1 LYYYEVALSNYP
13 LEPLT
18 YKSENKLN
26 VYIQVEVKLRNRKEI
41 GTVLKEVEEPSFK
54 CIDVQE
60 VLPFTLNKETVSIAN
75 FMAQYYFCSI
85 GEALA
90 QFVPA
95 SVNSTDV
102 TVKNL
107 STQIKLS
114 EKQQEAYEFCSKRSV
129 SLIFGDTGSGK
140 TEIYMK
146 LFERMLSE
154 GKRSIFLVP
163 EISLTPQMQKRLEAH
178 FGEHVALWH
187 SKITK
192 KKKEKI
198 LERIRSGE
206 VFIIAG
212 PRSALFLPIENL
224 GLIVVDE
231 EHDDSYKAG
240 SRPRYHARDMALLM
254 GAKQSVK
261 VVLGS
266 ATPSLSSYE
275 KFDTFR
281 LRGGFY
287 NSARRFVFQNSTDS
301 ITPEIEEA
309 IDNVVES
316 KKQALVFLP
325 TRANFKYLYCDDC
338 GHTHS
343 CVFCSVGMS
352 LHRHTNSVRC
362 HYCGYTEPVP
372 HVCSKCGSE
381 ILKTSR
387 LGTAE
392 VVRYF
397 KEQKQNIRVAQ
408 FDKDTITTQK
418 KLVTLLDTF
427 NRGEID
433 LLVGTQML
441 SKGHDY
447 HDISLSVILGID
459 NILGMADFRARE
471 RALSLVVQIAGRSG
485 RSDDSNVIIQTSN
498 SEFFAAYLDDYEL
511 FLKDELEFRKELYP
525 PYKHFA
531 RILFAHAKVESA
543 RGDMEQMLQNLNSF
557 KDVEVVGAGVAAI
570 ERIANKSRFYILLRA
585 GKRTKLL
592 SAISSTKTALAEVD
606 IDPIDF
612 V

>member
-1 LYYYEVALSNYP
+1 LYYYEVALNNYP

-18 YKSENKLN
+18 YKSEEKLN
-26 VYIQVEVKLRNRKEI
+26 IYVQVEVKLRNRKEI
-41 GTVLKEVEEPSFK
+41 GTIVKEVEEPSFK
-54 CIDVQE
+54 CVEVQE
-60 VLPFTLNKETVSIAN
+60 ILPFRLKKETIETAN
-75 FMAQYYFCSI
+75 FMSQYYFCSI

-90 QFVPA
+90 QFVPSSVEPTNIFVE
-95 SVNSTDV
+95 SVN
-102 TVKNL
+102 
-107 STQIKLS
+107 TQIELS
-114 EKQQEAYEFCSKRSV
+114 DKQQDAFEFSSKRSV

-146 LFERMLSE
+146 LFEQMLSE

-163 EISLTPQMQKRLEAH
+163 EISLTPQMEKRLEAH
-178 FGEHVALWH
+178 FGERIALWH

-192 KKKEKI
+192 KRKEKI

-206 VFIIAG
+206 IFIVAG
-212 PRSALFLPIENL
+212 PRSALFLPIDNL

-254 GAKQSVK
+254 GAKQNVK

-266 ATPSLSSYE
+266 ATPSLSSYV

-287 NSARRFVFQNSTDS
+287 NSARRFSFHRSTDS
-301 ITPEIEEA
+301 ITPDIEDA
-309 IDNVVES
+309 IEKVVES

-352 LHRHTNSVRC
+352 LHRHTNSLRC
-362 HYCGYTEPVP
+362 HYCGYTEPIP
-372 HVCSKCGSE
+372 HVCSKCGSGT
-381 ILKTSR
+381 IKTSR

-392 VVRYF
+392 VIRYF
-397 KEQKQNIRVAQ
+397 QDQKKHIRVAQ

-459 NILGMADFRARE
+459 NILGMADYRARE

-485 RSDDSNVIIQTSN
+485 RSNDANVIVQTSN
-498 SEFFAAYLDDYEL
+498 SEFFAAYLDDYES
-511 FLKDELEFRKELYP
+511 FLKDELEFRKDLYP

-531 RILFAHAKVESA
+531 RVLFAHTKVDSA
-543 RGDMEQMLQNLNSF
+543 RSDMEQMLQNLNNF

-570 ERIANKSRFYILLRA
+570 ERIANKSRFQILLRSE
-585 GKRTKLL
+585 KRIRLI
-592 SAISSTKTALAEVD
+592 SAIATCRTPLAEVD
-606 IDPIDF
+606 IDPVDF

>member
-1 LYYYEVALSNYP
+1 MFYYEVALNNYP
-13 LEPLT
+13 LAPLT
-18 YKSENKLN
+18 YKSENKLSIY
-26 VYIQVEVKLRNRKEI
+26 VQVQVKLRNRKEI
-41 GTVLKEVEEPSFK
+41 GTILKEVDEPSFK
-54 CIDVQE
+54 CVEISE
-60 VLPFTLNKETVSIAN
+60 VLDLTLNEETIKTAK

-95 SVNSTDV
+95 SIEQKNIKVESVNTQIE
-102 TVKNL
+102 L
-107 STQIKLS
+107 ST
-114 EKQQEAYEFCSKRSV
+114 KQKEAYEFCSNRKI

-146 LFERMLSE
+146 LFEQMLSE

-206 VFIIAG
+206 IFIVAG

-231 EHDDSYKAG
+231 EHDDSYKAN

-254 GAKQSVK
+254 GAYQKIK

-281 LRGGFY
+281 LRGGYF
-287 NSARRFVFQNSTDS
+287 NSARRFNFHNSTDS
-301 ITPEIEEA
+301 ITPAIEEA
-309 IDNVVES
+309 IENVVNS

-325 TRANFKYLYCDDC
+325 TRANFKYLHCDDC

-362 HYCGYTEPVP
+362 HYCGYTEAIP

-381 ILKTSR
+381 VLKTSR

-392 VVRYF
+392 VVRF
-397 KEQKQNIRVAQ
+397 FQEEKKHIRVAQ

-427 NRGEID
+427 NKGEID

-459 NILGMADFRARE
+459 NILGMADFRSRE

-485 RSDDSNVIIQTSN
+485 RSSEANVIVQTQN
-498 SEFFAAYLDDYEL
+498 SEFFAAYLDDYET
-511 FLKDELEFRKELYP
+511 FLKDELEFRRELYP
-525 PYKHFA
+525 PFKHFA
-531 RILFAHAKVESA
+531 RILFAHIKVNNA
-543 RGDMEQMLQNLNSF
+543 RNDMELMLQNLNNF
-557 KDVEVVGAGVAAI
+557 KDVEVVGAGTAAI
-570 ERIANKSRFYILLRA
+570 EKIANKSRFYILLRSD
-585 GKRTKLL
+585 KRTELL
-592 SAISSTKTALAEVD
+592 KAISTCKTPLAEVD

>member
-1 LYYYEVALSNYP
+1 LFYYEVALNNYP
-13 LEPLT
+13 LAPLT
-18 YKSENKLN
+18 YKSENKLSIY
-26 VYIQVEVKLRNRKEI
+26 VQVQVKLRNRKEI
-41 GTVLKEVEEPSFK
+41 GTILKEVDEPSFK
-54 CIDVQE
+54 CVEISE
-60 VLPFTLNKETVSIAN
+60 VLDLTLNEETIKTAK

-95 SVNSTDV
+95 SIEQKNIKVESVNTQIE
-102 TVKNL
+102 L
-107 STQIKLS
+107 ST
-114 EKQQEAYEFCSKRSV
+114 KQKEAYEFCSNRKI

-146 LFERMLSE
+146 LFEQMLSE

-206 VFIIAG
+206 IFIVAG

-231 EHDDSYKAG
+231 EHDDSYKAN

-254 GAKQSVK
+254 GAYQKIK

-281 LRGGFY
+281 LRGGYF
-287 NSARRFVFQNSTDS
+287 NSARRFNFHNSTDS
-301 ITPEIEEA
+301 ITPAIEEA
-309 IDNVVES
+309 IENVLNS

-325 TRANFKYLYCDDC
+325 TRANFKYLHCDDC

-362 HYCGYTEPVP
+362 HYCGYTEAIP

-381 ILKTSR
+381 VLKTSR

-392 VVRYF
+392 VVRF
-397 KEQKQNIRVAQ
+397 FQEEKKHIRVAQ

-427 NRGEID
+427 NKGEID

-459 NILGMADFRARE
+459 NILGMADFRSRE

-485 RSDDSNVIIQTSN
+485 RSSEANVIVQTQN
-498 SEFFAAYLDDYEL
+498 SEFFAAYLDDYET
-511 FLKDELEFRKELYP
+511 FLKDELEFRRELYP
-525 PYKHFA
+525 PFKHFA
-531 RILFAHAKVESA
+531 RILFAHIKVNNA
-543 RGDMEQMLQNLNSF
+543 RNDMELMLQNLNNF
-557 KDVEVVGAGVAAI
+557 KDVEVVGAGTAAI
-570 ERIANKSRFYILLRA
+570 EKIANKSRFYILLRSD
-585 GKRTKLL
+585 KRTELL
-592 SAISSTKTALAEVD
+592 KAISRCKTPLAEVD

>member
-1 LYYYEVALSNYP
+1 MHYYEVAINNSP

-18 YKSENKLN
+18 YQSDEQIAL
-26 VYIQVEVKLRNRKEI
+26 YTQVQVKLRNRNEI
-41 GTVLKEVEEPSFK
+41 GTITKEVEKPSFE
-54 CIDVQE
+54 CSDILE
-60 VLPFTLNKETVSIAN
+60 VFPLTLHEESMKSAN
-75 FMAQYYFCSI
+75 FLAQYYFCSL

-90 QFVPA
+90 QFVPFSTEQ
-95 SVNSTDV
+95 SVEK
-102 TVKNL
+102 VKSIETTITL
-107 STQIKLS
+107 SQ
-114 EKQQEAYEFCSKRSV
+114 KQQEAFSFCIERKN
-129 SLIFGDTGSGK
+129 SLLFGDTGSGK

-146 LFERMLSE
+146 LFEQMLKE

-163 EISLTPQMQKRLEAH
+163 EISLTPQMQTRLEDH
-178 FGEHVALWH
+178 FGDRVALWH

-192 KKKEKI
+192 KRKEKI

-206 VFIIAG
+206 IYIVAG
-212 PRSALFLPIENL
+212 PRSALFLPITDL

-231 EHDDSYKAG
+231 EHDDSYKSS

-254 GAKQSVK
+254 GSQQDVK

-266 ATPSLSSYE
+266 ATPSLNSYE
-275 KFDTFR
+275 KFDIFR

-287 NSARRFVFQNSTDS
+287 NSARGFTFHSATDT
-301 ITPEIEEA
+301 ITPEIEES
-309 IDNVVES
+309 IERVVEA
-316 KKQALVFLP
+316 KKQALLFLP
-325 TRANFKYLYCDDC
+325 TRANFKYLQCEDC

-352 LHRHTNSVRC
+352 LHRHSNSVRC
-362 HYCGYTEPVP
+362 HYCGYSEAIPK
-372 HVCSKCGSE
+372 VCTQCGSE

-392 VVRYF
+392 VVRHF
-397 KEQKQNIRVAQ
+397 QENKPNIKVAQ
-408 FDKDTITTQK
+408 FDRDVITTQK
-418 KLVTLLDTF
+418 KLITLLESF

-447 HDISLSVILGID
+447 HDIALSIILGID

-471 RALSLVVQIAGRSG
+471 RALSLVIQIAGRSG
-485 RSDDSNVIIQTSN
+485 RSDEASVIVQTAN

-511 FLKDELEFRKELYP
+511 FLKDELEFRKGLYP

-531 RILFAHAKVESA
+531 RILFSHTKAINAQN
-543 RGDMEQMLQNLNSF
+543 DMNKMLSRLQKFSN
-557 KDVEVVGAGVAAI
+557 VEVVGSGVAAI
-570 ERIANKSRFYILLRA
+570 ERIANKSRFYILLRSD
-585 GKRTKLL
+585 KRTELL
-592 SAISSTKTALAEVD
+592 KAMKATKTALAEID

-612 V
+612 A